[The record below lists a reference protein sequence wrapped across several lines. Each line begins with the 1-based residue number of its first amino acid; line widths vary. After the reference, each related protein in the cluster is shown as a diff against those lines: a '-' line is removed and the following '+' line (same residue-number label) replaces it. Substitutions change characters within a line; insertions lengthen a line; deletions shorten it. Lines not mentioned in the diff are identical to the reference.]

1 MCAWTRRWR
10 DSPIHLV
17 PAAAGPLILGG
28 ESDEFH
34 RQKRDYAARWEAA
47 GLALEEVLP
56 PGLDR
61 FAVMDDFAAPGGA
74 IFRAVDGLT
83 AGA

>member
-1 MCAWTRRWR
+1 MARC

-28 ESDEFH
+28 GERDEFH
-34 RQKRDYAARWEAA
+34 RQKRDYAGRWQAA

-61 FAVMDDFAAPGGA
+61 FAVMDDFAAPGA
-74 IFRAVDGLT
+74 RSSRP
-83 AGA
+83 

>member
-1 MCAWTRRWR
+1 MARC

-28 ESDEFH
+28 GERDEFH
-34 RQKRDYAARWEAA
+34 RQKRDYAGRWQAA
-47 GLALEEVLP
+47 GLAL
-56 PGLDR
+56 DR
-61 FAVMDDFAAPGGA
+61 GSVAAGTGPLRCHGRFRRSGGT
-74 IFRAVDGLT
+74 IFRAVDGLM